1 MLPKAVEPLFISKIG
16 PQLTPYIFPL
26 FYNGVVQFLRREYM
40 SFELIKEY
48 YEPWDM
54 DRVWVP
60 LTQPFPYH
68 NLAIMKALKA
78 YLSPKPQDLLSIIMF
93 LSKVLSLKKF

>member
-48 YEPWDM
+48 YEP
-54 DRVWVP
+54 
-60 LTQPFPYH
+60 
-68 NLAIMKALKA
+68 
-78 YLSPKPQDLLSIIMF
+78 
-93 LSKVLSLKKF
+93 

>member
-1 MLPKAVEPLFISKIG
+1 
-16 PQLTPYIFPL
+16 
-26 FYNGVVQFLRREYM
+26 
-40 SFELIKEY
+40 
-48 YEPWDM
+48 M

-93 LSKVLSLKKF
+93 LSKVLSLKKI